1 MLNASVLLALL
12 LNNAGDLFFLGMAFF
27 KEEKHNNMILFQ
39 QKAKHVS
46 KMFL

>member
-12 LNNAGDLFFLGMAFF
+12 LNNAGDFFFLGMAFF
-27 KEEKHNNMILFQ
+27 KEEKHNMILL